1 MELLETAMVSD
12 YDNVRKMF
20 QDLRN
25 AGIRTSLDDFG
36 AGYSML
42 SILADIPID
51 VVKLDRSLIANCEQN
66 PRSIYLLQ
74 QIITLVKGLG
84 YHVLCEGVEN
94 EHQISILR
102 KSGCEAAQGYYYYEP
117 LTIEEYEHVMYE
129 AGGGII

>member
-1 MELLETAMVSD
+1 M
-12 YDNVRKMF
+12 
-20 QDLRN
+20 
-25 AGIRTSLDDFG
+25 
-36 AGYSML
+36 
-42 SILADIPID
+42 
-51 VVKLDRSLIANCEQN
+51 
-66 PRSIYLLQ
+66 
-74 QIITLVKGLG
+74 KGLG